1 MTDPDVHTKP
11 GAGEPSL
18 PASAGAL
25 LRAARETAGLTV
37 DAVAQQLKLAPR
49 QVKAI
54 EDGDFTRLPGRTFV
68 RGFVRNYAR
77 LVRLDPETVL
87 GALPAAA
94 PTLGTPAL
102 QPTAPSIGELPTA
115 EHGKSGWTRWAIPLT
130 LVAIIAAAALYEFMR
145 PAADVRRSAAKDTP
159 AATEPALSK
168 GQAPEIIGTPLP
180 NPVATAAPPAVSPA
194 TREPAAALLVAPTPA
209 VPSRV
214 VETAPDA
221 RPAATPAVPPTDA
234 ALTLAFR
241 DFSWTE
247 VKDRNGNVL
256 LSRMNPGGTTQ
267 AIAGAPPLEIVIGN
281 AVDVTLTWK
290 GKRVD
295 LLPHT
300 RQNVARL
307 TLQ

>member
-1 MTDPDVHTKP
+1 VTDPAVNTIS
-11 GAGEPSL
+11 GAGEPAL

-77 LVRLDPETVL
+77 LVRLDAEAVL

-115 EHGKSGWTRWAIPLT
+115 EHGRPGWTRWAIPLT

-145 PAADVRRSAAKDTP
+145 PAADVRRTVAKDTP
-159 AATEPALSK
+159 AAAEPALPKS
-168 GQAPEIIGTPLP
+168 QTPEIIGTPLP
-180 NPVATAAPPAVSPA
+180 NPVATATPPADSPA
-194 TREPAAALLVAPTPA
+194 TREPAAVPTTD
-209 VPSRV
+209 VP
-214 VETAPDA
+214 
-221 RPAATPAVPPTDA
+221 
-234 ALTLAFR
+234 LTLAFR

-256 LSRMNPGGTTQ
+256 LSRMNPGGTMQ
-267 AIAGAPPLEIVIGN
+267 AITGTPPLEIVIGN